1 MAESACFKSVFSWEI
16 KRMSR
21 NGIELIRQS
30 FSILADDAPR
40 VGEVFYQRLNET
52 APDIVLV
59 FGDYFDGGGSK
70 FRVVSEVV
78 DRHLRS
84 LLSMPVTP
92 SGQKP
97 PVPPAVRELGH
108 RHAKFAVTGE
118 QFAKMKEALLWTLE
132 QVLGAAFTPETREA
146 WSAAYDT
153 LADMIQRGMLQPA
166 AAVNSET
173 GVDVFTR
180 TASAPAS
187 SGHDDLVASFFRRT
201 EMV

>member
-1 MAESACFKSVFSWEI
+1 
-16 KRMSR
+16 MSR

-40 VGEVFYQRLNET
+40 VGEVFYQRLSET
-52 APDIVLV
+52 APDIILV

-84 LLSMPVTP
+84 LLSTPVTP

-97 PVPPAVRELGH
+97 PIPPVVRELGQ

-118 QFAKMKEALLWTLE
+118 QFFKMKEALLWTLAE
-132 QVLGAAFTPETREA
+132 ILGPAFTPETREA

-153 LADMIQRGMLQPA
+153 LADMIQRGMAPSA
-166 AAVNSET
+166 AAANSES
-173 GVDVFTR
+173 GVGAFTR
-180 TASAPAS
+180 AVNAPVN
-187 SGHDDLVASFFRRT
+187 SGHDDLVASFFKRT
-201 EMV
+201 ETV